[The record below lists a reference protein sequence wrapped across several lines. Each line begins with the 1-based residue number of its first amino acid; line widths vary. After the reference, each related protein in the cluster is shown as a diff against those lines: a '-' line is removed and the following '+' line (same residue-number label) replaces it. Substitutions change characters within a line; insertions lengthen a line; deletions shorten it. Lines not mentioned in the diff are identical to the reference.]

1 MTLGIGNSR
10 GADLYRDQHH
20 LRYRNP
26 PGHQRSLV
34 GIARD
39 LRRAGTFLLSRKP
52 GFCDCQR
59 GTPNW
64 RIATRY
70 RRHNTRLTAATVSA
84 RAANT
89 PPSQP

>member
-64 RIATRY
+64 RIAARY
-70 RRHNTRLTAATVSA
+70 HRPQHPPDGGDRQRESDQHAT
-84 RAANT
+84 
-89 PPSQP
+89 